1 MTLVNPLDS
10 ISPAELA
17 MDVINRLGPPDIAP
31 AGCIVGPAS
40 DAQQQAGVISAVA
53 AGLPVIDLYGPI
65 QWSRVQLR
73 CLSSTLD
80 DVDIIAQRVYL
91 YLHTLRNRTI
101 GRMASTDRRY
111 LIHAMNPIAGPS
123 QHYDTPETWEALVF
137 VEMMIGTEP
146 IEI

>member
-1 MTLVNPLDS
+1 MSFVNPLDA

-17 MDVINRLGPPDIAP
+17 MDVLNRLGPPDLAP
-31 AGCIVGPAS
+31 YGCIVGPAT
-40 DAQQQAGVISAVA
+40 DQQQQTGVISAVT
-53 AGLPVIDLYGPI
+53 AGLPVLDHYGPI

-73 CLSSTLD
+73 CLAPTLD
-80 DVDIIAQRVYL
+80 QVDLIAQGIYL
-91 YLHTLRNRTI
+91 YLHTLPNRTI

-111 LIHAMNPIAGPS
+111 LIHAMNPTAGPS